1 MSFTISIND
10 QAAFEVQFAGPAGPT
25 GPQGP
30 QGPQGIQG
38 VKGDK
43 GDTGAQGPQ
52 GIQGIQGIQGVKG
65 DKGDQGDQGIQGV
78 KGDQGDQGPQGIQG
92 DQGPKGDKG
101 DQGDQG
107 VKGDKGDTGAT
118 GPQGP
123 QGVPG
128 VVSATAPIYYEPL
141 TQTVSI
147 SSTPM
152 FDSVSVDLGNS
163 GIGGNAVFIGDGLLT
178 NELNMNQGLV
188 LQSGLGVTYP
198 DSTLQTTAFT
208 TSLLTP
214 YALINSQVFTGT
226 PSLPTGT
233 IGVTQVTGTST
244 TSLATTAFVQQ
255 ELAAGT
261 AVAKNL
267 ELLVRN
273 QSGASIP
280 AGSIVYISG
289 ATGNLPLITLAQA
302 NNDQN
307 SAQTMG
313 FVKTAIANNGT
324 GYVIVR
330 GTLENINTSGLTE
343 GVQLYLSPTTPGAWT
358 TTKPVAPQHL
368 VYVGIVIRSHPT
380 LGTILVAVQNG
391 YELDELH
398 DVLITSPANNQV
410 LTYESATG
418 LWKNKAAAGGA
429 VWGGITGTLSS
440 QTDLQ
445 SALNAKYDA
454 SNPSGFITSSA
465 LAPYLLSSTAAST
478 YLTQANAA
486 STYFTIA
493 SAAGKA
499 NLSGATFTGKVF
511 TPASS
516 SAGANLNLGIGTTP
530 SSPAAG
536 DIWIDNILRYRTA
549 TTSVVV
555 AGLAIDQ
562 TFSQPQAVDT
572 ISNTKSAFRVTQ
584 RGTGNAIEVED
595 STTPDAT
602 RFVVDQFG
610 KVGVGTAPDATA
622 ALKVDT
628 NGLMFG
634 DGTTQYTAAITQA
647 ALKTFVQDQASKTWF
662 AQNFPNAITSYNY
675 DGSTYTTV
683 YYTNTAVFDQMFQQY
698 GTLCQFNGNGIYPLD
713 VYGSGYA
720 VFVGDLR
727 DITGQNCS
735 FVVDGYSL
743 PGLTKFFN

>member
-43 GDTGAQGPQ
+43 GDTGDQGPQ

-65 DKGDQGDQGIQGV
+65 DKGDQGIQGIQGV

-107 VKGDKGDTGAT
+107 PQGDKGDQGDI

-123 QGVPG
+123 QGIPG
-128 VVSATAPIYYEPL
+128 TSGVAFATAPLSYDSG

-147 SSTPM
+147 SPNPT
-152 FDSVSVDLGNS
+152 FETVLA
-163 GIGGNAVFIGDGLLT
+163 GGGAAGLTQTQVFVGDGVFT
-178 NELNMNQGLV
+178 NYLDMTAGLV
-188 LQSGLGVTYP
+188 MQAGGGITFP
-198 DSTLQTTAFT
+198 NSTVQTTAFN
-208 TSLLTP
+208 TSVLAP

-273 QSGASIP
+273 QTGSTIP

-330 GTLENINTSGLTE
+330 GTLENINTSALTE

-368 VYVGIVIRSHPT
+368 VYVGIVIRSHVT

-398 DVLITSPANNQV
+398 DVLITTPSTGQV
-410 LTYESATG
+410 LTYDGVSG
-418 LWKNKAAAGGA
+418 LWKNQAAAGGA

-445 SALNAKYDA
+445 SALNAK
-454 SNPSGFITSSA
+454 
-465 LAPYLLSSTAAST
+465 
-478 YLTQANAA
+478 
-486 STYFTIA
+486 
-493 SAAGKA
+493 A
-499 NLSGATFTGKVF
+499 NLSGATFTGKVNLPDLGVN
-511 TPASS
+511 TPS
-516 SAGANLNLGIGTTP
+516 LNLGGTALST
-530 SSPAAG
+530 
-536 DIWIDNILRYRTA
+536 TA
-549 TTSVVV
+549 TSAASGDVWISGATSPKLTYKVGGSNLYC
-555 AGLAIDQ
+555 ATSNLTNSFTSSQIIDV
-562 TFSQPQAVDT
+562 TTAT
-572 ISNTKSAFRVTQ
+572 SAALRVTQ
-584 RGTGNAIEVED
+584 KGTGNAIEVED
-595 STTPDAT
+595 ATTPDAT

-610 KVGVGTAPDATA
+610 KVGIGVAPDATA

-634 DGTTQYTAAITQA
+634 DGTTQTTAAGPAGGIPSNTNLEA
-647 ALKTFVQDQASKTWF
+647 IWF
-662 AQNFPNAITSYNY
+662 IFNYFNYISSWSYDSIYNQ
-675 DGSTYTTV
+675 TTV
-683 YYTNTAVFDQMFQQY
+683 YHSGPDSAIRSYANGFVLTN
-698 GTLCQFNGNGIYPLD
+698 GFNSFSVANNEVSGSITWDGDLTFG
-713 VYGSGYA
+713 GSGSPLYA
-720 VFVGDLR
+720 QKGGTSLQA
-727 DITGQNCS
+727 ITKS
-735 FVVDGYSL
+735 FS
-743 PGLTKFFN
+743 

>member
-1 MSFTISIND
+1 MAFTISIND
-10 QAAFEVQFAGPAGPT
+10 EAAFEVQFAGPAGPT

-30 QGPQGIQG
+30 QGIQG

-43 GDTGAQGPQ
+43 GDTGDQGPQ

-65 DKGDQGDQGIQGV
+65 DKGDQGIQGIQGIQGV

-107 VKGDKGDTGAT
+107 PQGDKGDQGDI

-123 QGVPG
+123 QGIPG
-128 VVSATAPIYYEPL
+128 TSGVAFATAPLAYDSV

-147 SSTPM
+147 SPTPT
-152 FDSVSVDLGNS
+152 FDSVSVGT
-163 GIGGNAVFIGDGLLT
+163 GAGGLTQTQVFVGDGILT
-178 NELNMNQGLV
+178 NYLDMTAGLV
-188 LQSGLGVTYP
+188 LQSGTGILFP
-198 DSTLQTTAFT
+198 NATLQTTAFT
-208 TSLLTP
+208 TSLLAP

-233 IGVTQVTGTST
+233 IGVTQPTLTSST
-244 TSLATTAFVQQ
+244 QLATTAFVQQ

-261 AVAKNL
+261 ANARNL

-273 QSGASIP
+273 QSGATIP

-289 ATGNLPLITLAQA
+289 ATGNLPLISLAQA
-302 NNDQN
+302 NNDSN

-313 FVKTAIANNGT
+313 FVKASIANNGQ

-330 GTLENINTSGLTE
+330 GVLENINTSALAE

-368 VYVGIVIRSHPT
+368 VYVGICVRSHPT

-398 DVLITSPANNQV
+398 DVLITTPTNGQV
-410 LTYESATG
+410 LSYDSVSG
-418 LWKNKAAAGGA
+418 LWKNSAAAGGA

-445 SALNAKYDA
+445 SALNAK
-454 SNPSGFITSSA
+454 
-465 LAPYLLSSTAAST
+465 
-478 YLTQANAA
+478 
-486 STYFTIA
+486 
-493 SAAGKA
+493 A
-499 NLSGATFTGKVF
+499 NLAGATFTNKVNF
-511 TPASS
+511 TPVS
-516 SAGANLNLGIGTTP
+516 G
-530 SSPAAG
+530 
-536 DIWIDNILRYRTA
+536 
-549 TTSVVV
+549 V
-555 AGLAIDQ
+555 AGLNVGIGGTSAASTTAGDLWISTAGTNLNFRDGTGAWRILVNTSNTN
-562 TFSQPQAVDT
+562 TFSASQIIDT
-572 ISNTKSAFRVTQ
+572 TSTTAALRITQ
-584 RGTGNAIEVED
+584 KGTGNAIEVED

-610 KVGVGTAPDATA
+610 KVGIGVSPDATA

-628 NGLMFG
+628 NGIMFG
-634 DGTTQYTAAITQA
+634 DGTTQTTAATSGWSPTPTNVGI
-647 ALKTFVQDQASKTWF
+647 LWF
-662 AQNFPNAITSYNY
+662 IQNYFQHVTSWSYDSLYNQ
-675 DGSTYTTV
+675 TTV
-683 YYTNTAVFDQMFQQY
+683 YHNSSVDTAIRTNAY
-698 GTLCQFNGNGIYPLD
+698 GCSLSDGMTSYYVSNTENPGQLIFG
-713 VYGSGYA
+713 
-720 VFVGDLR
+720 GDLTTAGPLYAQ
-727 DITGQNCS
+727 IGS
-735 FVVDGYSL
+735 SYV
-743 PGLTKFFN
+743 PGLTKTFT

>member
-1 MSFTISIND
+1 
-10 QAAFEVQFAGPAGPT
+10 
-25 GPQGP
+25 
-30 QGPQGIQG
+30 
-38 VKGDK
+38 
-43 GDTGAQGPQ
+43 
-52 GIQGIQGIQGVKG
+52 
-65 DKGDQGDQGIQGV
+65 
-78 KGDQGDQGPQGIQG
+78 
-92 DQGPKGDKG
+92 
-101 DQGDQG
+101 
-107 VKGDKGDTGAT
+107 
-118 GPQGP
+118 
-123 QGVPG
+123 
-128 VVSATAPIYYEPL
+128 
-141 TQTVSI
+141 
-147 SSTPM
+147 
-152 FDSVSVDLGNS
+152 
-163 GIGGNAVFIGDGLLT
+163 LT
-178 NELNMNQGLV
+178 NYLDMTAGLV
-188 LQSGLGVTYP
+188 MQAGGGITFP
-198 DSTLQTTAFT
+198 NSTVQTTAFT

-330 GTLENINTSGLTE
+330 GTLENINTSALTE

-358 TTKPVAPQHL
+358 STKPVAPQHM

-391 YELDELH
+391 VELDELH
-398 DVLITSPANNQV
+398 DVLITTPSTGQV
-410 LTYESATG
+410 LTYDGVSG
-418 LWKNKAAAGGA
+418 LWKNQNASGGSA

-445 SALNAKYDA
+445 SALNAK
-454 SNPSGFITSSA
+454 
-465 LAPYLLSSTAAST
+465 
-478 YLTQANAA
+478 
-486 STYFTIA
+486 
-493 SAAGKA
+493 A
-499 NLSGATFTGKVF
+499 NLAGATFTGKVI
-511 TPASS
+511 TPTPTSTFC
-516 SAGANLNLGIGTTP
+516 GLNIGSFLSTSNITG
-530 SSPAAG
+530 SVAG
-536 DIWIDNILRYRTA
+536 DIWIGTFQLTYRNGQGNIVYGAA
-549 TTSVVV
+549 TNIANTFN
-555 AGLAIDQ
+555 APQIID
-562 TFSQPQAVDT
+562 TTNA
-572 ISNTKSAFRVTQ
+572 AAALRVTQ
-584 RGTGNAIEVED
+584 KGTGNAIEVED

-610 KVGVGTAPDATA
+610 KVGVGVAPDSTA

-634 DGTTQYTAAITQA
+634 DGTTQTTAAGPAGGIPSNTNLEAIWFIFNYFDYITSWSYDSGLNQTTVNHSGPDA
-647 ALKTFVQDQASKTWF
+647 AIRSYSYGFVLTNGSNSFSVANNENSGSIIWSGDLTFGGTGSSLY
-662 AQNFPNAITSYNY
+662 AQKGSTSLQAITKS
-675 DGSTYTTV
+675 
-683 YYTNTAVFDQMFQQY
+683 F
-698 GTLCQFNGNGIYPLD
+698 P
-713 VYGSGYA
+713 
-720 VFVGDLR
+720 
-727 DITGQNCS
+727 TG
-735 FVVDGYSL
+735 
-743 PGLTKFFN
+743 